1 MQRCAGP
8 WGPGMKGILGKQH
21 LMSAS
26 MVRLAVGAAVLGC
39 LLGAGPA
46 RADVV
51 QLKNGKK
58 FEGLAEEKPDSVVLR
73 LERGS
78 ITFARDDVE
87 RIDKCPPPW
96 EVYEQKAKGLK
107 PEDAAGHLELAKWC
121 RLNNLSQRMQKELEL
136 VLRLDP
142 ENGEAR
148 KLLGHQK
155 VDGKWLTAEEYQAH
169 LLGKQPAPGPAPNPT
184 PGPGP
189 APTPAPAPATAPGP
203 KTIPDG
209 TYRGASRGYVDD
221 VAVQVTVAGGKIS
234 DVRITGNKENRA
246 LTSLTDVPPKIVQKQ
261 STQVDATTRATVT
274 SLAIMRAAQS
284 ALDGSVPVPIAA
296 VPDGSY
302 TGVSKS
308 YWADLTVE
316 VAVQGGKIA
325 SVKVA
330 SSREPPKN
338 PQAQEALT
346 AIPKLIVDQQSTSVQ
361 PLAGA
366 EATSLAIMRAA
377 QGALDSAVPRVLPS
391 AK

>member
-46 RADVV
+46 LADVV

-121 RLNNLSQRMQKELEL
+121 KANNLGQRMQKELQL
-136 VLRLDP
+136 VLLVDP
-142 ENGEAR
+142 EHQEAR
-148 KLLGHQK
+148 ALLGYQK
-155 VDGKWLTAEEYQAH
+155 IEGKWLSPEEYQAY
-169 LLGKQPAPGPAPNPT
+169 LLGKKPGPAPAPAPAPGPAPAPA
-184 PGPGP
+184 PGP
-189 APTPAPAPATAPGP
+189 APVPRI
-203 KTIPDG
+203 IPDG
-209 TYRGASRGYVDD
+209 NHRGASRGYVED
-221 VAVQVTVAGGKIS
+221 VAVQVTVAGGKITE
-234 DVRITGNKENRA
+234 VRITGNRENRA

-261 STQVDATTRATVT
+261 QTQVDATSRATIT
-274 SLAIMRAAQS
+274 SRAIMRAAQS
-284 ALDGSVPVPIAA
+284 ALDGSVPVPVSA
-296 VPDGSY
+296 VPDGRY
-302 TGVSKS
+302 TGTSKS
-308 YWADLTVE
+308 YWTDLTVE
-316 VAVQGGKIA
+316 VEVRGGKIA
-325 SVKVA
+325 SVKVT
-330 SSREPPKN
+330 SSREPPRN
-338 PQAQEALT
+338 AQAQQALT
-346 AIPKLIVDQQSTSVQ
+346 DIPKLIVDQQSTAVP

-366 EATSLAIMRAA
+366 EATSQAIMRAA
-377 QGALDSAVPRVLPS
+377 QSALDSAVPRVLS
-391 AK
+391 GK

>member
-1 MQRCAGP
+1 MRNG
-8 WGPGMKGILGKQH
+8 
-21 LMSAS
+21 ST
-26 MVRLAVGAAVLGC
+26 RLAAGAGLALLLAAGAA
-39 LLGAGPA
+39 P
-46 RADVV
+46 ADVV
-51 QLKNGKK
+51 YLKNGKQ
-58 FEGLAEEKPDSVVLR
+58 FEGAVEDKGDTVLLR

-78 ITFARDDVE
+78 LAFAKEDIE
-87 RIDKCPPPW
+87 RIESKPVPW
-96 EVYEQKAKGLK
+96 TIYEEKAKLLK
-107 PEDAAGHLELAKWC
+107 PDDLAGHLELAKWC

-189 APTPAPAPATAPGP
+189 APTPAPATAPGP